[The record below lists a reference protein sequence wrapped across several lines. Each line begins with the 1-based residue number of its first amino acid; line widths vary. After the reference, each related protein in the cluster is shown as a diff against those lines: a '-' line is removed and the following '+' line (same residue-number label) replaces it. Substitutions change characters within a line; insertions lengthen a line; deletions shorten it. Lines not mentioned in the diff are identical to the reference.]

1 MEDKSHKQIACLVF
15 SRTIVKLE
23 KTLFGQK
30 TIVFVFAQT
39 TQVSHRLTNQFA
51 RNIRILQHQLIGVID
66 QKLINFPTNYSGAD
80 DTQGEFWFAVILFG
94 YATIN
99 SHIYIYR
106 LEAWQ
111 GNASFEL
118 AWNMN

>member
-1 MEDKSHKQIACLVF
+1 MPCFQSDNCQIG
-15 SRTIVKLE
+15 

-30 TIVFVFAQT
+30 TIVFVFAQM

-66 QKLINFPTNYSGAD
+66 KKLINFPTNYSGAD

-99 SHIYIYR
+99 YIYR

-111 GNASFEL
+111 GNASFE
-118 AWNMN
+118 